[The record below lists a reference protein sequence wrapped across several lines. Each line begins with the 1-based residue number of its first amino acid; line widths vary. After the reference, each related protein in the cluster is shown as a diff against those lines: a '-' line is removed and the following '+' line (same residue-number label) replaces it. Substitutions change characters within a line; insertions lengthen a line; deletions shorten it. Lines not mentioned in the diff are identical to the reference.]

1 MEGMKR
7 YEGCSEEYEEVREE
21 NNQKGERRI
30 RNGRKVMRTRS
41 YYVEAG
47 L

>member
-1 MEGMKR
+1 MKR

-30 RNGRKVMRTRS
+30 RNGRKVKRRS

>member
-1 MEGMKR
+1 MKR
-7 YEGCSEEYEEVREE
+7 YEACSEEYEELREE